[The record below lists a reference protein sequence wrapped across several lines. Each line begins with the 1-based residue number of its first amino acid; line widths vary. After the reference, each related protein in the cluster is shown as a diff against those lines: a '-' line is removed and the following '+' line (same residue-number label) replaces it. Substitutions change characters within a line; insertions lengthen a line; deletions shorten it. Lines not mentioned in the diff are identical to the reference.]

1 MTLLSLSAQS
11 PTHVDLG
18 QGDGSIYVW
27 DNPLYLI
34 PIVAILVLLI
44 LFVWIKKKK

>member
-1 MTLLSLSAQS
+1 MTLLLLGAQS
-11 PTHVDLG
+11 PTHIDLG
-18 QGDGSIYVW
+18 QGDESIYVW

-34 PIVAILVLLI
+34 PIVVIIALLI